1 MRTIEIENIGP
12 IEKLTIP
19 LPEDGGVVVLR
30 GVNGCGK
37 STALDAARSLMSG
50 KGSLPVRDACSAGHV
65 NGLGVTIRVGKSTRR
80 GGELEALHLEDR
92 LSIADLVDPGLKSEE
107 AADGR
112 RIKALV
118 GLTGAKAD
126 PLLFPEVA
134 RHDLDRYDD
143 LVEQAGVAKRNLE
156 AMARAEEKLADEL
169 LAKARA
175 MREGLDPK
183 AVQDVD
189 EDALRGSLS
198 RAIRDEATIRERF
211 GQAARR
217 DVEAAQAKKKLEEL
231 TTGYS
236 GMSASA
242 TLSAVKSAEAKCEAA
257 QKVMDAAKDAY
268 DAAVSEADLADTARV
283 RADDKHK
290 TAVQHQEAVAA
301 LQATIDAAKGAEPV
315 DEAAIEVAQ
324 AARMAAE
331 KAMTEG
337 LAARGARVKLE
348 GAAVTARESAQ
359 HASKAAELREAAKAT
374 DDVLADA
381 IQCPVLRIEA
391 GRLVTGTKRGR
402 TLFADLSEGE
412 RWRIALDIAAD
423 QVGDGGII
431 TVPQDAWE
439 GLDAENRRAIA
450 EHAKRRLV
458 TILTAEAQRE
468 GEPEELTA
476 AALAEA

>member
-1 MRTIEIENIGP
+1 VRTIEIENIGP

-19 LPEDGGVVVLR
+19 LPEDGGVVVLSGR
-30 GVNGCGK
+30 NGAGK

-50 KGSLPVRDACSAGHV
+50 KGSLPVRDACSTGHV

-92 LSIADLVDPGLKSEE
+92 LSIADMVDPGLKSDE

-126 PLLFPEVA
+126 PALFPEAA

-143 LVEQAGVAKRNLE
+143 LVEQAAVAKRNLE
-156 AMARAEEKLADEL
+156 SLARAEEKQADEL
-169 LAKARA
+169 LARARA

-183 AVQDVD
+183 TIEDVD
-189 EDALRGSLS
+189 EEALRATLS
-198 RAIRDEATIRERF
+198 DAIREEATTRERYD
-211 GQAARR
+211 QAARR
-217 DVEAAQAKKKLEEL
+217 DVEAAQAKGKLEAMS
-231 TTGYS
+231 GYD
-236 GMSASA
+236 GPTLEDARLIEQGADRLIEDVEREFAAAKRRVDETNA
-242 TLSAVKSAEAKCEAA
+242 TLIQRKMDRNMAAKAREAA
-257 QKVMDAAKDAY
+257 F
-268 DAAVSEADLADTARV
+268 
-283 RADDKHK
+283 H
-290 TAVQHQEAVAA
+290 HQEAVAA
-301 LQATIDAAKGAEPV
+301 LQATIDAAKGADPIDEDAV
-315 DEAAIEVAQ
+315 KAAQSAREAAEL
-324 AARMAAE
+324 
-331 KAMTEG
+331 AMSEA
-337 LAARGARVKLE
+337 LAARGAKLKLE
-348 GAAVTARESAQ
+348 GAMVTAREATQ
-359 HASKAAELREAAKAT
+359 HAGKAAELREAAKST

-391 GRLVTGTKRGR
+391 GRLVTGTRRGR

-423 QVGDGGII
+423 QVGEGGII

-439 GLDAENRRAIA
+439 GLDAENRRSIA

-458 TILTAEAQRE
+458 TILTAEAQRD
-468 GEPEELTA
+468 GEPEELTVA
-476 AALAEA
+476 MAEA